1 MSALL
6 SKERFLVK
14 KMTSHFYRLLEVHEY
29 HTKLILWLIKL
40 KKKPTLHAR
49 TFLLW
54 NLWVKVKWLFGGTK
68 LILHAKKSISQYDM
82 KRVGQVPLWDLNVMW
97 LQAQL
102 SFFVISCGFVGQCLL
117 FLCGGTLDVSCD
129 DKKQA

>member
-1 MSALL
+1 M
-6 SKERFLVK
+6 
-14 KMTSHFYRLLEVHEY
+14 
-29 HTKLILWLIKL
+29 
-40 KKKPTLHAR
+40 
-49 TFLLW
+49 
-54 NLWVKVKWLFGGTK
+54 KVKWLFGGTK
-68 LILHAKKSISQYDM
+68 LFLHAKKSISQYDM

-129 DKKQA
+129 DKKTGITSVSVACPVLFSSFLSWELPNLKVQ